1 MHVVCPHCDA
11 VNRVPETRLRQG
23 PKCGTCK
30 EPLFDGKPAK
40 LDETRFARH
49 RDRNSIPV
57 FVDFWAPWCGPCH
70 AMAPAFEKAAGS
82 LEPAMRLAKVNIDE
96 TQALA
101 GALGIQSIPTLVMFA
116 GGREVGRM
124 SGAMGAEAIV
134 RWAQST
140 APRAAS

>member
-1 MHVVCPHCDA
+1 
-11 VNRVPETRLRQG
+11 
-23 PKCGTCK
+23 
-30 EPLFDGKPAK
+30 
-40 LDETRFARH
+40 
-49 RDRNSIPV
+49 
-57 FVDFWAPWCGPCH
+57 
-70 AMAPAFEKAAGS
+70 MAPAFEKAAGS